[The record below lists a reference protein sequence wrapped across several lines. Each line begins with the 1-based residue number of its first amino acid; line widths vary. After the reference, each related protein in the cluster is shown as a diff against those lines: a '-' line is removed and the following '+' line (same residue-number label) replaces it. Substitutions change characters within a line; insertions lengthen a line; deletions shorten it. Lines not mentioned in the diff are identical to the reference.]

1 MTEGSKKWLRRCI
14 LITEGLVT
22 LLLWET
28 AYMVWSSLAQDFD
41 TVSVRFEEEANYQ
54 QVQKTL
60 SIKQGLRPTF
70 WREGKDENLTVEK
83 QARPKTA
90 DVFHFYGD
98 GEDVLPARF
107 LSGDYP
113 PTAVDGGCVVSSS
126 LSKELWGTQDAIG
139 KKLWSGKREYQVY
152 GIFDS
157 PEKLMMVQQ
166 YPRANVEFSAM
177 EMESPLEQGG
187 QRAAM
192 DFVKHNGLP
201 PAQTVINGPGF
212 CWLFYQ
218 LVLMPF
224 YVLLVMSLWRVR
236 KTEWPKWGKISLF
249 VAGALLFLWLFGF
262 PYQALFQKVGQNWTD
277 AAFWQEL
284 LRGLQV
290 NFREL
295 FTLPPTYRDALLS
308 RQTAYLVLSAMLAS
322 VGMVFLVKG
331 VVYRY
336 CLPFSRKQKGRP
348 IQYNTNRH
356 AGLAMEK
363 EQ

>member
-1 MTEGSKKWLRRCI
+1 M
-14 LITEGLVT
+14 T
-22 LLLWET
+22 LLLWEMS
-28 AYMVWSSLAQDFD
+28 YLVWSSLVQDFD
-41 TVSVRFEEEANYQ
+41 TVSVRFEEDADYQ

-60 SIKQGLRPTF
+60 QEKEVAKPTF
-70 WREGKDENLTVEK
+70 WRQGKEEPLMTEE
-83 QARPKTA
+83 QMPPITA

-98 GEDVLPARF
+98 GENVLPARF

-113 PTAVDGGCVVSSS
+113 PSAVDGGCVVSSS
-126 LSKELWGTQDAIG
+126 LSKELWGTQEAIG
-139 KKLWSGKREYQVY
+139 KKLWSDKGEYQVY

-157 PEKLMMVQQ
+157 PEKLLMVQQ
-166 YPRANVEFSAM
+166 NPRENVEFSAM
-177 EMESPLEQGG
+177 EMEIPLEQGG

-224 YVLLVMSLWRVR
+224 YVLLAMSLWRVR
-236 KTEWPKWGKISLF
+236 KTGWPKWGKIILI
-249 VAGALLFLWLFGF
+249 AGGLLLLFWLFGF
-262 PYQALFQKVGQNWTD
+262 PYQALFQKMAQNWTD

-284 LRGLQV
+284 LGGLQV
-290 NFREL
+290 DFREF
-295 FTLPPTYRDALLS
+295 FTPPPTYRDALLA
-308 RQTAYLVLSAMLAS
+308 RQAVYLVLSATLAS
-322 VGMVFLVKG
+322 AGMVFLVKG

-336 CLPFSRKQKGRP
+336 CLPFSRNKKGRH
-348 IQYNTNRH
+348 IRYNRSRY
-356 AGLAMEK
+356 AGSAMKK